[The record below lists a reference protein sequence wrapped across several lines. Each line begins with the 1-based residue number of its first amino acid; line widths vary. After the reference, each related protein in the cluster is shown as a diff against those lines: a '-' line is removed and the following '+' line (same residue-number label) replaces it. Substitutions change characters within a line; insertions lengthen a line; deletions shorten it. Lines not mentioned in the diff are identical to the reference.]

1 MVLAL
6 RGRSPGAP
14 LVPVPPRELPAPPEP
29 QHLLFGGLQAP
40 QRGLGGVASRTGPLC
55 PSGLRRPGDWPSTS
69 KTARLEGISWTVER
83 PQGLRRGSRFW
94 CRKQSAGS
102 GPPPYLP
109 CDLRLPR
116 WACFLLLKLLVTSSQ
131 PAKRG
136 EAGVSCW
143 TPDSPTASL
152 HSLGSITTHPGLS
165 FSICERVQNKAA

>member
-14 LVPVPPRELPAPPEP
+14 PVPVPSRELPASPEP
-29 QHLLFGGLQAP
+29 QHLPLGGLQAR
-40 QRGLGGVASRTGPLC
+40 QRGFGGVASHTGPLC
-55 PSGLRRPGDWPSTS
+55 PCVPRRPGGWPRTS
-69 KTARLEGISWTVER
+69 RTARLEGISWTVER
-83 PQGLRRGSRFW
+83 PQGFRNASRFW
-94 CRKQSAGS
+94 YRRQSAGP
-102 GPPPYLP
+102 GPPAYSS

-116 WACFLLLKLLVTSSQ
+116 WASFLLKFLVTSSYPGQ
-131 PAKRG
+131 RG

-165 FSICERVQNKAA
+165 FLICEMGLNEASL